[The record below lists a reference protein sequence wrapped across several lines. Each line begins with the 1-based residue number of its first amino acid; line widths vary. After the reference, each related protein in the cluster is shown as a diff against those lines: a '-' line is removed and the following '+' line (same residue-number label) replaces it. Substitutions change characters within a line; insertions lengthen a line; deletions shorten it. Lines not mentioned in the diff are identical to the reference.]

1 MEASL
6 PTKTPNRPGRDS
18 DQFIVRLPGGMRDR
32 ISAMAAR
39 QGRSMNSEVV
49 DALEKHIEADEEL
62 WDLAERVER
71 LEDIVKGLDG
81 VPATA
86 FENKRKRK

>member
-1 MEASL
+1 
-6 PTKTPNRPGRDS
+6 
-18 DQFIVRLPGGMRDR
+18 
-32 ISAMAAR
+32 
-39 QGRSMNSEVV
+39 MNSEVV